1 MGRKPATSLAPGF
14 RFHPTDE
21 ELVRYYLRRK
31 ICGKG
36 FRFDA
41 IAATDVY
48 KSEPWELPGK
58 SKLKSRDLEWYF
70 FSMLD
75 RKYGNGSKTN
85 RATENGYWKTT
96 GKDRPVLH
104 KAKTVGMKKTLVYH
118 RGRAP
123 HGARSNWVMHEYRL
137 IDEDLE
143 KAGVLQDAFVLCR
156 IFQKS
161 GSGPKNGEQYGAPFE
176 EEEWDDDEVATVPGE
191 QLTNEV
197 VVFDNPYPEVGDVN
211 TDADELVQ
219 NNYDI
224 SPSAP
229 PPFDYCDDSGS
240 YLFDDQKPF
249 IGTRENYE
257 SNLVDGE
264 SCFDVLNF
272 PEPCE
277 GEVKQVKVEHLVDS
291 GENPLDASYL
301 LDEHYLNANQE
312 PVLNEGL
319 FLETDDLIN
328 QMEPGPS
335 DFDMLDEYLKY
346 FDSADSNST
355 YVLPENGALP
365 QTESQVVATKSLLTP
380 EVDKEIEY
388 LALKSQQL
396 PDAQGS
402 DVASSSSQCPEDTKF
417 NSDYKHQFVNMLGK
431 KPSPYSF
438 STKDASLRLASSSHS
453 SSSIH
458 VTAGMVQIRNTDAFG
473 NRLSWTFNKN
483 GNIEV
488 VLSLALPQTD
498 GNSTSV
504 DMLANML
511 SGKASSAM
519 ARVWFYLI
527 VFWVFIIS
535 ISFKIA
541 SLVSTKQ
548 G

>member
-1 MGRKPATSLAPGF
+1 MGRKPAASLAPGF

-31 ICGKG
+31 ICGRG

-41 IAATDVY
+41 IASTDVY

-75 RKYGNGSKTN
+75 RKYSNGSKTN

-104 KAKTVGMKKTLVYH
+104 KSKTVGMKKTLVYH
-118 RGRAP
+118 HGRAP

-176 EEEWDDDEVATVPGE
+176 EEEWDDDVVTTVPGE

-197 VVFDNPYPEVGDVN
+197 VVCDNPYSEADDVYI
-211 TDADELVQ
+211 DADELEQ
-219 NNYDI
+219 NNSDI
-224 SPSAP
+224 SPAAP
-229 PPFDYCDDSGS
+229 PAFNYYDDSGS
-240 YLFDDQKPF
+240 CLFDDDQKPF

-257 SNLVDGE
+257 SNIVDGE
-264 SCFDVLNF
+264 SCFDVLNVLD
-272 PEPCE
+272 PYE
-277 GEVKQVKVEHLVDS
+277 GEDKPVKEEHFAVS
-291 GENPLDASYL
+291 GETPLDASYL
-301 LDEHYLNANQE
+301 LEEPYLNANQE
-312 PVLNEGL
+312 PLLHEGL
-319 FLETDDLIN
+319 FLETNDLLN
-328 QMEPGPS
+328 QVEPDPS
-335 DFDMLDEYLKY
+335 NFDMLEEYLNY
-346 FDSADSNST
+346 FESSDT
-355 YVLPENGALP
+355 LT
-365 QTESQVVATKSLLTP
+365 QTESQVVADESLP
-380 EVDKEIEY
+380 ASKVDREIER
-388 LALKSQQL
+388 LVLKSQL
-396 PDAQGS
+396 HPDAQGS
-402 DVASSSSQCPEDTKF
+402 DVASSSNQCPEDTKF
-417 NSDYKHQFVNMLGK
+417 DSGFKHQFVNMLGK
-431 KPSPYSF
+431 KQSPYSF
-438 STKDASLRLASSSHS
+438 STKDASLRLASSSQS
-453 SSSIH
+453 PSSIH
-458 VTAGMVQIRNTDAFG
+458 VTAGMVQIRNMDAFG

-488 VLSLALPQTD
+488 VLSLALPRRD
-498 GNSTSV
+498 ADTSSL
-504 DMLANML
+504 DILADKL

-519 ARVWFYLI
+519 FRAWFYLI
-527 VFWVFIIS
+527 VFWVLIIA

-541 SLVSTKQ
+541 SLVSTK
-548 G
+548 GSC